1 MAHAKDIDLVVNG
14 LDGSV
19 QRNVDVYLS
28 SIPQKDYSADLRFQS
43 RVQDSINEALN
54 AVGYYNATFSFVFS
68 KAEQTLTVNIDL
80 GEPTR
85 IAELDIEL
93 TGEAQT
99 DKDFTQ
105 AIERSPLQVGEVLN
119 HSQYDSLKS
128 QLRNMA
134 LKKGYFNAK
143 YTASRLEVSPP
154 RNQAFV
160 RLHFDSGMRYH
171 FGQTHIDGSQI
182 ELDRVHSLQ
191 PYKRGEP
198 YLVSKV
204 GKFNSNLSNTDW
216 FSSIVVEPDL
226 SDLGD
231 DRELPINVSLAPQSR
246 NQLETGIGYSTDVGV
261 RGSLKWNKPWVNSR
275 GHSFDSSFSLSK
287 PEQTITAGYRIP
299 LDDVLHQYYRIQY
312 GMKKVDNRDTNSLE
326 SNLQFERHWV
336 KETGWHT
343 TAYIR
348 YLVENYEQG
357 LQDDTGQFVMPG
369 LSFSRTR
376 TRGSAMPY
384 WGDKQSVTF
393 EYGDRYALSETS
405 VLRIIG
411 SSSWIRSLNENHRG
425 LWRIS
430 GGVNLTEEF
439 DKLPPS
445 LRFFAGGDNSLRGYG
460 YESISPRDSSG
471 ALTGAKYLLTNSL
484 EYQYRLGGNWWAALF
499 YDTGD
504 AFNDEP
510 ILKDGVGMGIRWG
523 SPVGPIALDF
533 AWGLD
538 ADSGDEFQIHFSLGP
553 EL

>member
-484 EYQYRLGGNWWAALF
+484 EYQYRLGGNWWVALF